1 MDAAQEPEPM
11 MDPRADGEDGGAA
24 IRAVGVSKQFG
35 DQTAVRDVSFDVPS
49 GIIFGYVGPSGSGKT
64 TTIRMLTGVYP
75 PSAGTLSVLGSDPR
89 LFTSEVRRRL
99 GYLPQHFVLYPD
111 LSVNQNLSFAASV
124 YGMGRR
130 GRRIADLLDFVELS
144 DAKGKRAGSLSGG
157 MQRRLSL
164 AATLVHDPDL
174 LFLDEPTG
182 GIDPVLR
189 QKFWDEFRELRDGG
203 KTLFVTTQ
211 YVGEAVY
218 CDLVGVMVGDGR
230 LLAVDTPEGLRRR
243 AFGGD
248 LLEIRLARPL
258 TQSELREL
266 GALDTATGPVHHRDD
281 GALMLPVEEAP
292 RAIPEVM
299 AWASERDVPVETV
312 QEDSPSFDDV
322 FVRLMEQTGASTPR
336 EEESP

>member
-1 MDAAQEPEPM
+1 MIDSGGGREDAA
-11 MDPRADGEDGGAA
+11 AA
-24 IRAVGVSKQFG
+24 ISAVGVSKQFG
-35 DQTAVRDVSFDVPS
+35 DQIAVRDVSFDVSP

-75 PSAGTLSVLGSDPR
+75 PSAGSLSVLGSDPR
-89 LFTSEVRRRL
+89 LFTSELRRRL

-130 GRRIADLLDFVELS
+130 GRRIADLLEFVELS
-144 DAKGKRAGSLSGG
+144 DEKRKRAGALSGG

-174 LFLDEPTG
+174 LFLDEPTA

-189 QKFWDEFRELRDGG
+189 QKFWDRFRELRDAG

-218 CDLVGVMVGDGR
+218 CDVVGVMVGDGR

-248 LLEIRLARPL
+248 LLEVRLGRAL

-266 GALDTATGPVHHRDD
+266 SGLETATGPVRHRND
-281 GALMLPVEEAP
+281 GALILPVEEAP
-292 RAIPEVM
+292 RAIPDVM
-299 AWASERDVPVETV
+299 AWAGERDVPVETV

-322 FVRLMEQTGASTPR
+322 FVRLMEGTAASTPLD
-336 EEESP
+336 EESR